1 MGRLIRT
8 RRSVGHAESIYTSL
22 MLPYNA
28 KHAEGRP
35 FAREQPMHAF
45 DILWDLD
52 DDPEGNVQHIA
63 EHGITVDDVEEVLS
77 DPDASIDVSKSS
89 GRSIT
94 FGETSDGR
102 YLAVVWETALDD
114 PLTIYPVTAYPAPR
128 PGKRRR

>member
-1 MGRLIRT
+1 
-8 RRSVGHAESIYTSL
+8 

-35 FAREQPMHAF
+35 FAREQPMQTF

-63 EHGITVDDVEEVLS
+63 EHGITVVDVEEVLS

-89 GRSIT
+89 GRSIRSRSVRHPT
-94 FGETSDGR
+94 DGIWPWSGR
-102 YLAVVWETALDD
+102 RL
-114 PLTIYPVTAYPAPR
+114 LTIP
-128 PGKRRR
+128 